1 VRERNSHGTHRQAR
15 RMNATRETSSFVGAG
30 QQLALAALRMGDNP
44 SLWDNQTGSSPKR
57 TGRVVRTSISIDVM
71 KMMKDEK
78 TFPERSYAAF

>member
-1 VRERNSHGTHRQAR
+1 
-15 RMNATRETSSFVGAG
+15 
-30 QQLALAALRMGDNP
+30 MGDNP
-44 SLWDNQTGSSPKR
+44 SLSDNQTGSSPKR